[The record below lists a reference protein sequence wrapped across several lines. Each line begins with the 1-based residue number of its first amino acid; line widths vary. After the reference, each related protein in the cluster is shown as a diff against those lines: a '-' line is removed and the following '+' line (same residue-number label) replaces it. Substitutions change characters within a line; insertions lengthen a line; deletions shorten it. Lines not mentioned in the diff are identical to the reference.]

1 MKKRSFFRLGAVLLS
16 VSFAISG
23 MNTNIT
29 RNVLAEEAPVDETG
43 EMIDLVPETQESTE
57 SSVEEQETAETS
69 PETAETFPEVAETVD
84 IVEPADEIV
93 DITSENTESQD
104 TEKVSESQNT
114 AETVEETEPV
124 VTEQTEITLP
134 GKSVVMP
141 ASEFLSIQ
149 EREKTFFLKPYDGF
163 YLIHI
168 KSDSEMTDTIFFNQA
183 VKEEDAVLY
192 RFDSAKK
199 EVVDSEP
206 VQDVMSFGENEMVV
220 SFDLK
225 ASSDYVL
232 VISHTE
238 NYAEL
243 GCTVTCT
250 AGQAQGAEVQ
260 EASES
265 GEITDIIVIDPEP
278 ESENV
283 AETES
288 EMLTESESE
297 TETESESEEVT
308 ESKSE
313 TESESE
319 AETESE
325 NETESGSE
333 AETESESETETESE
347 SESEAVTVTSIALKL
362 DQDLETVPAA
372 FLDCMKDLNVFSV
385 TLAYS
390 DGTEKLLDEA
400 DEGYALSV
408 DYEDTKDTE
417 NVVHRTYHAVVKE
430 YATGKEF
437 EDTQYVDFGS
447 KAPAEIKTEE
457 MTSVILGGKKKWAVV
472 QSTPSITG
480 RYAMNSDKTI
490 ETMYYVSDNGEVIC
504 ADGAFELQAGVTYQF
519 LIRLDG
525 NK

>member
-1 MKKRSFFRLGAVLLS
+1 M
-16 VSFAISG
+16 
-23 MNTNIT
+23 
-29 RNVLAEEAPVDETG
+29 DETG

-57 SSVEEQETAETS
+57 SSVEEQETAETIS
-69 PETAETFPEVAETVD
+69 ETAETVD

-192 RFDSAKK
+192 RFDSEKK

-288 EMLTESESE
+288 EMLTEPESE

-308 ESKSE
+308 ESGDS
-313 TESESE
+313 
-319 AETESE
+319 
-325 NETESGSE
+325 SGS
-333 AETESESETETESE
+333 
-347 SESEAVTVTSIALKL
+347 IFGL
-362 DQDLETVPAA
+362 
-372 FLDCMKDLNVFSV
+372 
-385 TLAYS
+385 
-390 DGTEKLLDEA
+390 
-400 DEGYALSV
+400 
-408 DYEDTKDTE
+408 YE
-417 NVVHRTYHAVVKE
+417 
-430 YATGKEF
+430 
-437 EDTQYVDFGS
+437 GS
-447 KAPAEIKTEE
+447 KCFFCNTCIFRWYGE
-457 MTSVILGGKKKWAVV
+457 TSG
-472 QSTPSITG
+472 
-480 RYAMNSDKTI
+480 
-490 ETMYYVSDNGEVIC
+490 
-504 ADGAFELQAGVTYQF
+504 
-519 LIRLDG
+519 
-525 NK
+525 

>member
-16 VSFAISG
+16 ASFAISG

-43 EMIDLVPETQESTE
+43 EMIELVPETQESTE
-57 SSVEEQETAETS
+57 SSVEEQETAETL
-69 PETAETFPEVAETVD
+69 PETPETVD

-141 ASEFLSIQ
+141 ASEFLPIQ

-192 RFDSAKK
+192 RFDSEKK

-206 VQDVMSFGENEMVV
+206 VQDVMSFDENEMVV

-288 EMLTESESE
+288 EMLTEPESE

-308 ESKSE
+308 ES
-313 TESESE
+313 ES
-319 AETESE
+319 
-325 NETESGSE
+325 ETESGSE

-408 DYEDTKDTE
+408 DYEDTEDTE

-447 KAPAEIKTEE
+447 KAPVEIKTEE